1 MNIRHK
7 IVLVDDNLATL
18 NQGKSLLQDF
28 YRVYTVQKA
37 ATLFENLEHDIP
49 DLILLDVEM
58 PEMDGFETI
67 RRLKADPRWK
77 DIPVIFLT
85 AKSDEESERK
95 GFSLGAVDYITKP
108 FSGPLLQK
116 RISNQILYMRVK
128 GAVEDYSDELE
139 SMAFELARANERA
152 RVLMEKTPLCVRLW
166 NRNSEMI
173 DCNELAIKLFGF
185 RNKQECLERY
195 SELDPEY
202 QPDGQLSAVVVK
214 DYIKEV
220 FETGVCEFQY
230 TYKMPDGSLMPADVI
245 YIRVE
250 YENDYAL
257 AEYIRDMREHDKM
270 MNEINKTT
278 SELEIAMSRI
288 VEDEQRMRLMLDAMP
303 FACELIG
310 ENYKFID
317 CNEEALSIVGAES
330 KEEYI
335 EKIIDIIPEYQPCG
349 EKSVVL
355 RDRNFNQAWK
365 DGYARY
371 EWAFQRQGEEPIPVE
386 ITMVRLMM
394 KGEVVIATYARDLR
408 EQKAIAEEIRR
419 ADIAEE
425 RSRAKSEFLATMSH
439 EIRTPMNSIIGFS
452 ELALDMTDSKIA
464 PEAKVYIRKIKDSA
478 VWLLQIIN
486 DILDISKIESGRIE
500 LENEPFDLD
509 EVLMRCQSVILPS
522 IKEKGLELKVNSEPV
537 TGKKLLGDPIRLY
550 QVLINILYNAVKF
563 TDAGTII
570 FSSIKKSS
578 SDDDTTITF
587 EVKDSGIG
595 MDAEQ
600 LAIIFEPFIQA
611 DTSTTRKYGGTGLG
625 LTISRD
631 IVELMGGRLTVDSTP
646 GEGSIFKFDIIFDTV
661 NKTTGDADINLSKF
675 HEKPIFNAEIL
686 VCDDNPVNQELI
698 CEHLARVGI
707 KTATVENGLLGVEL
721 VRERIDKGEKLF
733 DLVFMDIFM
742 PVMDGIE
749 AASKI
754 KSLNKEIPI
763 VALTANVMINDLEN
777 YRKNGMPDCLGKPFT
792 TTDLWSVLLKYL
804 KPVDFGPI
812 QDDAGL
818 NDDDDLQNKL
828 RFSFAK
834 NNQAK
839 YDEISEAIEKGD
851 LKLAHR
857 LTHTLKGNAGQIR
870 KLGLKKAAEEIE
882 TLLNDGDLSVPV
894 MLLTNLKTELELV
907 ISDMKPLLDQEEEY
921 IITEPLDHE
930 DTIKLFD
937 ELEVMLNDG
946 NAECIERLDDIR
958 NIPGAEELVMHMEHY
973 DFKLAKRT
981 LAELKAKIGR

>member
-1 MNIRHK
+1 MNTRHK

-37 ATLFENLEHDIP
+37 STLFENLEHDIP

-67 RRLKADPRWK
+67 RRLKADNRWK

-139 SMAFELARANERA
+139 SMAFELAKANERA

-185 RNKQECLERY
+185 KNKQECLERY
-195 SELDPEY
+195 AELDPEF
-202 QPDGQLSAVVVK
+202 QPDGRRSSEVA
-214 DYIKEV
+214 KEHVSGV
-220 FETGVCEFQY
+220 FDHGSCEFEY
-230 TYKMPDGSLMPADVI
+230 TYLMPDGTLMPASVI
-245 YIRVE
+245 YVRVE

-257 AEYIRDMREHDKM
+257 AEYIRD
-270 MNEINKTT
+270 
-278 SELEIAMSRI
+278 
-288 VEDEQRMRLMLDAMP
+288 
-303 FACELIG
+303 
-310 ENYKFID
+310 
-317 CNEEALSIVGAES
+317 
-330 KEEYI
+330 
-335 EKIIDIIPEYQPCG
+335 
-349 EKSVVL
+349 
-355 RDRNFNQAWK
+355 
-365 DGYARY
+365 
-371 EWAFQRQGEEPIPVE
+371 
-386 ITMVRLMM
+386 
-394 KGEVVIATYARDLR
+394 LR
-408 EQKAIAEEIRR
+408 EQKAIAEEMRR
-419 ADIAEE
+419 ADMAEE

-452 ELALDMTDSKIA
+452 ELALDMPDSKIA
-464 PEAKVYIRKIKDSA
+464 PEGKVYVKKIKDSS

-486 DILDISKIESGRIE
+486 DILDISKIESGKIE

-522 IKEKGLELKVNSEPV
+522 IKEKGLELHVNSEHV

-563 TDAGTII
+563 TDVGTIA
-570 FSSIKKSS
+570 FSSIRKSA
-578 SDDDTTITF
+578 SDDTITISF

-595 MDAEQ
+595 MDSEQ
-600 LAIIFEPFIQA
+600 LAVIFEPFIQA
-611 DTSTTRKYGGTGLG
+611 DSSTTRKYGGTGLG

-631 IVELMGGRLTVDSTP
+631 IVELMGGVLTVDSTP
-646 GEGSIFKFDIIFDTV
+646 GEGSVFKFEIVFTTV
-661 NKTTGDADINLSKF
+661 DMSADETEFTQSRY
-675 HEKPIFNAEIL
+675 HEKPIFDCELL

-698 CEHLARVGI
+698 IEHLSRVGI
-707 KTATVENGLLGVEL
+707 KTVTADNGKIGVEI
-721 VRERIDKGEKLF
+721 VQDRIDKGEKMF

-754 KSLNKEIPI
+754 KAIKKELPI
-763 VALTANVMINDLEN
+763 VALTANVMINDLET

-792 TTDLWSVLLKYL
+792 TPDLWSVLLKYL
-804 KPVDFGPI
+804 KPVSFTPI
-812 QDDAGL
+812 SGELKISDDEE
-818 NDDDDLQNKL
+818 LQSKL

-834 NNQAK
+834 NNQVK
-839 YDEISEAIEKGD
+839 YVEIRDAIEKGD

-857 LTHTLKGNAGQIR
+857 LAHTLKGNAGQIR
-870 KLGLKKAAEEIE
+870 KTGLKRAAEDIEELLRNGDLSVPAELLTNLKNELELVIADMKPLLDMEEEHTITDPLDREQTVRLFKELE
-882 TLLNDGDLSVPV
+882 TLLNDGS
-894 MLLTNLKTELELV
+894 
-907 ISDMKPLLDQEEEY
+907 
-921 IITEPLDHE
+921 
-930 DTIKLFD
+930 
-937 ELEVMLNDG
+937 
-946 NAECIERLDDIR
+946 AECIDLLDDIR
-958 NIPGAEELVMHMEHY
+958 NIPGAEELVLNIEHY
-973 DFKLAKRT
+973 DFKLAKKT
-981 LAELKAKIGR
+981 LAELKAKMR